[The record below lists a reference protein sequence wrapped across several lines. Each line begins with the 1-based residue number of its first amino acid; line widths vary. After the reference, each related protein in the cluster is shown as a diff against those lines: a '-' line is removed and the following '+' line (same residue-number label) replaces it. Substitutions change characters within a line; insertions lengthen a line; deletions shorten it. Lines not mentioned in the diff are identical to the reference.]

1 MLETIQTITEAE
13 LNDMVNT
20 AMVTGVFIGMVIG
33 IVILIAF
40 GWMMLNSKR
49 RSFKMWLLEL
59 EDDARAKVFEDIED
73 ASDSLEEL
81 AKSNTRLMK
90 QWHNEMVRL
99 KTFLSLKWMRE

>member
-33 IVILIAF
+33 IIILIAF

-49 RSFKMWLLEL
+49 RNFKMWLLEL
-59 EDDARAKVFEDIED
+59 EDDERQKVREDIED
-73 ASDSLEEL
+73 ASESLEEL

-99 KTFLSLKWMRE
+99 KTFLSLKWMQE

>member
-1 MLETIQTITEAE
+1 MLGIIQTITEAE

-20 AMVTGVFIGMVIG
+20 AMVTGVFIGMVFG
-33 IVILIAF
+33 IIILIAF

-49 RSFKMWLLEL
+49 RSFKMWFLEL
-59 EDDARAKVFEDIED
+59 EDDERKKVLEDFMDLGE
-73 ASDSLEEL
+73 SLEEL

-99 KTFLSLKWMRE
+99 KTFLLLKWMQE

>member
-20 AMVTGVFIGMVIG
+20 AMVTGIFIGMVIG
-33 IVILIAF
+33 IVILLLF
-40 GWMMLNSKR
+40 GLMMLNSKR
-49 RSFKMWLLEL
+49 RNFKMWYLEL
-59 EDDARAKVFEDIED
+59 EKDEQEKVLEDFMDLGE
-73 ASDSLEEL
+73 SLEEL

-99 KTFLSLKWMRE
+99 KTFLSLKWMQE